1 MNVLNKVMVN
11 CEQKKNVS
19 LGMNAL
25 NDLSHISPQMTNF
38 LFQVLKIIWF
48 IENKKLFETG
58 MLEPDKIQAFTVVK
72 KIVSRME
79 RSIFDE
85 F

>member
-1 MNVLNKVMVN
+1 MVN

-19 LGMNAL
+19 LGMNDL